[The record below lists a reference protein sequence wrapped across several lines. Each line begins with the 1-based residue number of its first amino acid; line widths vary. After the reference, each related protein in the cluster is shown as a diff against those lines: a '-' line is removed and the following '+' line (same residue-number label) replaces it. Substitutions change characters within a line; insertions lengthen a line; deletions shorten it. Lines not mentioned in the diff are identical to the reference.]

1 MNNQVAQSFL
11 DFWQKVDLETS
22 EDHMS
27 VLSFLEG
34 ADVEVLLS
42 DAYVREELCFAFIG
56 DVPVEPRYK
65 AEGEIRKLLREKW
78 PKDRR
83 WW

>member
-11 DFWQKVDLETS
+11 DLWQKVDLETS
-22 EDHMS
+22 EGHMS
-27 VLSFLEG
+27 ILSFLKDI
-34 ADVEVLLS
+34 DVEILLS
-42 DAYVREELCFAFIG
+42 DVCVREELCFAFIG

-65 AEGEIRKLLREKW
+65 AEGEIRNLLRENW